1 MTAAYHNEWRARSV
15 SGSLGGQMKQVAKDT
30 VITLSYEVT
39 DPDGNVL
46 DAGEEPLMY
55 LHGGYGDVFEVIEE
69 ALQGKVIG
77 DTVTVKMQPEQAY
90 GEYDADLVQI
100 EPVEALPQPLEI
112 GMQIEGEPEGE
123 PDEVVFYRVTDIA
136 DGKAVLD
143 GNHPLAGMALIF
155 TGTVTAVRSATG
167 AELEAGRVED

>member
-1 MTAAYHNEWRARSV
+1 
-15 SGSLGGQMKQVAKDT
+15 MKLVAKDT
-30 VITLSYEVT
+30 VVTLSYEVVDT
-39 DPDGNVL
+39 DGLVV

-55 LHGGYGDVFEVIEE
+55 LHGGYDDVFVPIEE
-69 ALQGKVIG
+69 ALEGKNVG
-77 DTVTVKMQPEQAY
+77 DTVKVKMQPAQAY
-90 GEYDADLVQI
+90 GEYDAELVLI
-100 EPVEALPQPLEI
+100 ESVDVLPQPLKI

-155 TGTVTAVRSATG
+155 TGTITAVRQATP
-167 AELEAGRVED
+167 AEIEAGQVK

>member
-1 MTAAYHNEWRARSV
+1 
-15 SGSLGGQMKQVAKDT
+15 MKLVAKDT
-30 VITLSYEVT
+30 VVTLSYEVVDT
-39 DPDGNVL
+39 DGLVV

-55 LHGGYGDVFEVIEE
+55 LHGGYDDVFVPIEE
-69 ALQGKVIG
+69 ALEGKKVG
-77 DTVTVKMQPEQAY
+77 DTVKVKMQPAQAY
-90 GEYDADLVQI
+90 GEYDAELVLI
-100 EPVEALPQPLEI
+100 ESIDVLPQPLKI

-155 TGTVTAVRSATG
+155 TGSITAVRQATP
-167 AELEAGRVED
+167 AEIEAGQVK

>member
-1 MTAAYHNEWRARSV
+1 
-15 SGSLGGQMKQVAKDT
+15 MKKIAKDT
-30 VITLSYEVT
+30 VVTLSYEVA

-55 LHGGYGDVFEVIEE
+55 LHGGYGDLFEIIEQ
-69 ALQGKVIG
+69 ALDGKSVG

-90 GEYDADLVQI
+90 GEYDAELVLI
-100 EPVEALPQPLEI
+100 ESVDALPQPLKV

-123 PDEVVFYRVTDIA
+123 PDEVAFYRVTDIA

-143 GNHPLAGMALIF
+143 GNHPLAGMALVF
-155 TGTVTAVRSATG
+155 TGTVTSVRPATA
-167 AELEAGRVED
+167 AELEAGQVAD